1 MPQPAGLTGLCRGLV
16 ADRGQAVPGPIPEEV
31 LVTPSNFRKVQI
43 TSLNFQIALRL
54 LSIYMVR
61 IVSSDIYVLDPELF
75 YNSVLSSTL

>member
-1 MPQPAGLTGLCRGLV
+1 V

-31 LVTPSNFRKVQI
+31 LVTPSNFLKVQI

-61 IVSSDIYVLDPELF
+61 IVSSDIYILDPELF

>member
-1 MPQPAGLTGLCRGLV
+1 V

>member
-1 MPQPAGLTGLCRGLV
+1 V

-43 TSLNFQIALRL
+43 TSLSFQIALRL

-61 IVSSDIYVLDPELF
+61 IVSSDIYILDPELF

>member
-1 MPQPAGLTGLCRGLV
+1 V

-61 IVSSDIYVLDPELF
+61 IVSSDIYILDPELF